1 MRCMFVLA
9 TIINIIDI
17 LYAATTIRL
26 FNLILVFTE
35 LNISATFN
43 IRYYRRLKRLLE
55 IYIRCSI
62 AAAKTSGKSC

>member
-17 LYAATTIRL
+17 LYAATAILL

-55 IYIRCSI
+55 IYIRSSI